1 MRLHVTEQQIVQE
14 VVRFLRNKLN
24 DNYEIVTDY
33 QSVLNERFDI
43 ALLRNRDIIALHCCP
58 LKNRY
63 SSLK

>member
-1 MRLHVTEQQIVQE
+1 MQE